1 MIHKSIIHRAGDSF
15 MSQAD
20 SQPRENAPATPQVPP
35 QWTREFE
42 EAWKAC
48 REQLLDRVKAAGEV
62 A

>member
-1 MIHKSIIHRAGDSF
+1 MTLIERA

-35 QWTREFE
+35 QWSAEFHE
-42 EAWKAC
+42 CWKAL
-48 REQLLDRVKAAGEV
+48 RERFVQLLARVKAAGEV